1 MAVVIAVFEIL
12 LGLLIIA
19 ALAVV
24 VARAIFRLP
33 AVSGRIA
40 STALPPVGTGAI
52 AAALMPKAG
61 APDGLTG
68 VKPLPNG
75 ADAFA
80 ARIILADAAVS
91 SIDAQYYIWYGDLT
105 GYMLLD
111 ALRRAADR
119 GVRVRLLLDDNG
131 TSGLDPE
138 LAALGAHPN
147 IAVRLYNPFN
157 LRRFK
162 TLCYTFDFF
171 RLNRRMHNK
180 SFTVDGVVT
189 ILGGRNVGDRYFDT
203 GPEAL
208 FIDLDVLATGA
219 IVQQV
224 SDDFD
229 RYWACLS
236 AHPAGP
242 IVGSAGESDP
252 IGSGLAR
259 FAQLPQFSEYLTFL
273 EGSDIVAAMISGDL
287 GLEWTRAVLVSDDP
301 VKGQGAVPRED
312 LLATRLMQAVGRIE
326 MKIDVVSPYL
336 VPGKAGSKAFATLT
350 SRGVAV
356 RALTNSLEATDLVTV
371 YAGYAKRRNALL
383 RAGVR
388 LFELHASAG
397 ADRQSIKKGRF
408 GLSRAS
414 LHAKTFAVDGARV
427 FVGSFNFDPRS
438 TTLNTEMG
446 ILFESPQMAEGLHT
460 AFDLGLAGLAW
471 RVELHGGHKV
481 WTDTARQTAVTKE
494 PGSTAVKRAVVTVV
508 GWLPVEWLM

>member
-1 MAVVIAVFEIL
+1 MAAFETLLALVVTM
-12 LGLLIIA
+12 G
-19 ALAVV
+19 LAVLL
-24 VARAIFRLP
+24 ARAIFRMP
-33 AVSGRIA
+33 TISGRTT
-40 STALPPVGTGAI
+40 STALSAMGIGTLS
-52 AAALMPKAG
+52 AAF
-61 APDGLTG
+61 APRADAHNGLTG
-68 VKPLPNG
+68 VRPLLNG

-80 ARIILADAAVS
+80 ARIFLADAAVS

-105 GYMLLD
+105 GFMMLD

-138 LAALGAHPN
+138 LAALEAHPN
-147 IAVRLYNPFN
+147 VEVRLYNPFN

-162 TLCYTFDFF
+162 SLCYTFDFF

-203 GPEAL
+203 GNEAL
-208 FIDLDVLATGA
+208 FIDLDVLAAGD
-219 IVQQV
+219 IVPRV
-224 SDDFD
+224 SADFD

-242 IVGSAGESDP
+242 IVGAASGADP

-259 FAQLPQFSEYLTFL
+259 FRALPQYSEYSKVL
-273 EGSDIVAAMISGDL
+273 EGSQIMGVLVSSNLI
-287 GLEWTRAVLVSDDP
+287 LEWTRAVLVSDDP
-301 VKGQGAVPRED
+301 IKGQGAVPRED

-326 MKIDVVSPYL
+326 TKIDVVSPYL
-336 VPGKAGSKAFATLT
+336 VPGVAGLKAFSTLT

-356 RALTNSLEATDLVTV
+356 RALTNSLEATDVLAVH
-371 YAGYAKRRNALL
+371 AGYAKRRDALL
-383 RAGVR
+383 RAGVT
-388 LFELHASAG
+388 LFELHGSA
-397 ADRQSIKKGRF
+397 RPHRRRRRRGRL
-408 GLSRAS
+408 GLSKAS
-414 LHAKTFAVDGARV
+414 LHAKTFSVDGERI

-446 ILFESPQMAEGLHT
+446 ILIESPQMAQGLHT
-460 AFDLGLAGLAW
+460 SFDREMEGLAW
-471 RVELHGGHKV
+471 RVELQGDHKV
-481 WTDTARQTAVTKE
+481 WTDAARRTIETKE
-494 PGSTAVKRAVVTVV
+494 PGSTATKRLIVYAI